1 MKKTGMMTSLLCA
14 AAVTAAMGFTSLAE
28 NTNGQLPDVLF
39 DGTVGKVEEGR
50 FYMNRYLGDGTEE
63 VVVNITDDTKILDAV
78 NGYPVSYDSLEEGE
92 SIRVYVGPA
101 MTMSLPPI
109 TNGRIIFTDI
119 PADFRLPSYETVTS
133 LTKNQEGTYTVVTAA
148 GNSYRVDDST
158 ILLPYLTRN
167 MVYADNLQPGVNF
180 IVWSQDADQA
190 YQIVIFPGENGYG
203 SGTDDAAAAKP
214 HGWSETSEGWYYYD
228 RGEIKRGWLLDG
240 EDWYYL
246 NPENGLMETGF
257 VTVDGKTYY
266 LNEDGRM
273 LKEARVFAPDENGVL
288 H

>member
-1 MKKTGMMTSLLCA
+1 MKKTGMITSLLC
-14 AAVTAAMGFTSLAE
+14 TAAMTAAMSFTGLAE
-28 NTNGQLPDVLF
+28 NTTGQLQPVLF
-39 DGTVGKVEEGR
+39 DGTIESVEEGR
-50 FYMNRYLGDGTEE
+50 FYMNRYLGGGTEE

-92 SIRVYVGPA
+92 NIRVYVGPA

-109 TNGRIIFTDI
+109 TNAQVVFADI
-119 PADFRLPSYETVTS
+119 PADFRVPSYETVTS
-133 LTKNQEGTYTVVTAA
+133 LAKNQDGTHTVVTAA
-148 GNSYRVDDST
+148 GNSYQVDDST
-158 ILLPYLTRN
+158 TLLPYLTRN
-167 MVYADNLQPGVNF
+167 MVYADNLQPGVNC
-180 IVWSQDADQA
+180 IVWSQDAHKA
-190 YQIVIFPGENGYG
+190 YKIVIFQGENGYG
-203 SGTDDAAAAKP
+203 TGTDDAGAVQP

-228 RGEIKRGWLLDG
+228 HGEVKKGWLLDG
-240 EDWYYL
+240 ADWYYL

-273 LKEARVFAPDENGVL
+273 LKEARVFTPDENGAL